1 MNYPIRISRKKNK
14 KYDIYYNGH
23 WVSFGHKDY
32 EHYKTSDRIP
42 KELHIYD
49 EHHDKERRKQ
59 YRARASKITDKY
71 GNFTYK
77 NKNSPNY
84 WAYHLLWD

>member
-1 MNYPIRISRKKNK
+1 MNYPIRISTKKNK
-14 KYDIYYNGH
+14 KYDIYYNNH
-23 WVSFGHKDY
+23 WISFGDKRY
-32 EHYKTSDRIP
+32 QHYKTSDLIP

-49 EHHDKERRKQ
+49 EHHDKERRKN
-59 YRARASKITDKY
+59 YINRSSRITDKN

-84 WAYHLLWD
+84 WAYHLLW